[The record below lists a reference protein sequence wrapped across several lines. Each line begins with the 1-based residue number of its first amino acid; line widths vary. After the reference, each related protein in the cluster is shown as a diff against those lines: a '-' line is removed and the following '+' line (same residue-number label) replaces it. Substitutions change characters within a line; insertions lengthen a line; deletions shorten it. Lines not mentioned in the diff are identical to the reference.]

1 MNIRFNGL
9 SVPHILTELTYAI
22 NQHKNSN
29 FPKSFTKA
37 KRSIMGALYNRE
49 ALAYLLKMKEFIEEE
64 KPYSTD
70 YLI

>member
-1 MNIRFNGL
+1 
-9 SVPHILTELTYAI
+9 
-22 NQHKNSN
+22 
-29 FPKSFTKA
+29 
-37 KRSIMGALYNRE
+37 MGALYNRE